1 MTSPSIPT
9 KHEQGTREPDYA
21 GLEGM
26 LMLWNAESDRDRC
39 RAKALEMADR
49 NRENARSE
57 RK

>member
-1 MTSPSIPT
+1 
-9 KHEQGTREPDYA
+9 
-21 GLEGM
+21 M